1 MIDYTILPKE
11 KCVPAR
17 EGWKLPGWDTFVS
30 VYNASDRVRET
41 FANVNARNKRWVL
54 VPDYSLDDASDVPA
68 NAIRANGSDELEIIK
83 RAFDGIDSVDS
94 GRLCIDIT
102 AFTRPQLI
110 VALEY
115 LRNRGV
121 LAFDIVYTE
130 PRYYL
135 QGEETNFA
143 ADVVSEVRQ
152 VLGFEGDHIEESSSD
167 ALIVSVGYEDHLV
180 TRVAGHKDHARKFR
194 LLGFPSMQPD
204 MYQESVIRSH
214 RADEAIGT
222 DRAFTFYAPAYDPF
236 VTASVL
242 REIVAEAEQKGA
254 ANIYMAPVSTKPQ
267 ALGFALFYLFE
278 RLHTAT
284 SIIFPFTGSSAR
296 DTSRGIARVWRYEM
310 ELPPITGGANPTQL
324 QAPVLSPRIHR
335 APGLR

>member
-1 MIDYTILPKE
+1 MIDYTVLSKE

-17 EGWKLPGWDTFVS
+17 DGWKLPEWDTFIS
-30 VYNASDRVRET
+30 VYNASDRVRAT
-41 FANVNARNKRWVL
+41 FANARARKKRWVL
-54 VPDYSLDDASDVPA
+54 VPDYSFDGNTDVPSD
-68 NAIRANGSDELEIIK
+68 AIQADGSDELQVIK
-83 RAFDGIDSVDS
+83 QAFDGIEFTDDH
-94 GRLCIDIT
+94 RLCVDIT

-121 LAFDIVYTE
+121 VTLDVVYAE
-130 PRYYL
+130 PSYYL
-135 QGEETNFA
+135 RGEETSFA

-180 TRVAGHKDHARKFR
+180 TRVAAHKDHARKFR

-204 MYQESVIRSH
+204 MYQESVLRSH

-222 DRAFTFYAPAYDPF
+222 DRAFTYYAPAYDPF

-242 REIVAEAEQKGA
+242 REMVADAEQKGA
-254 ANIYMAPVSTKPQ
+254 SNIYMAPVSTKPQ
-267 ALGFALFYLFE
+267 ALGFALFYLYE

-284 SIIFPFTGSSAR
+284 SIIFPFTATYAR
-296 DTSRGIARVWRYEM
+296 DTSRGIARVWRYE
-310 ELPPITGGANPTQL
+310 
-324 QAPVLSPRIHR
+324 VDLSPVTVRTN
-335 APGLR
+335 